1 MDYET
6 RVEPAEPM
14 VEDNDPIEI
23 AVGDA
28 FAAPATDESTSPRKR
43 LLTIG
48 ALALIAIIAIGL
60 YVVRGHGGE
69 KTDTSHQLPTV
80 SVVVP
85 GQQQVEGTINAT
97 GTLAA
102 QVDMPVGIAGEGGQV
117 LSVLVQ
123 PGQWVNR
130 GQVLAVID
138 RSVQVQ
144 QEASQAAQVVS
155 ARAQAEIAQSNY
167 NRALQ
172 LVDRGFI
179 SKADLEQLRATRDAA
194 AAQVKVASAQLGV
207 LKAQSARLNVV
218 APEPGLILERK
229 VEPGQVVSSG
239 SGTLFRMAKGG
250 EMELRAQ
257 LSENDL
263 ARLSNGETAKVTPVG
278 SDQGFTG
285 RIWQLAPVID
295 PTTRQGIARIALP
308 YDIALRPGGF
318 ASAVLHS
325 GLVTAPMLPQSAI
338 QNDSN
343 GSFVFVVGPDSRV
356 RRVSVKLGQV
366 TDSGIAIAEG
376 LHGDEKIVLRAGGFL
391 NPGDQVIPR
400 LLKAGE

>member
-14 VEDNDPIEI
+14 VDDNDPIGI

-28 FAAPATDESTSPRKR
+28 FAEPVTDAPPPRRR
-43 LLTIG
+43 LLMIG
-48 ALALIAIIAIGL
+48 ALALIAIIAVAL
-60 YVVRGHGGE
+60 YVLRGGAE
-69 KTDTSHQLPTV
+69 KPDTAQQLPTV
-80 SVVVP
+80 SVIVP
-85 GQQQVEGTINAT
+85 GQQQVQGMINAT

-102 QVDMPVGIAGEGGQV
+102 RVDMPVGIAGEGGQV
-117 LSVLVQ
+117 VSVLVQ

-144 QEASQAAQVVS
+144 QEASQAAQIAT

-167 NRALQ
+167 DRALQ
-172 LVDRGFI
+172 LVGRGFI

-194 AAQVKVASAQLGV
+194 VAQVKVASAQLGV

-239 SGTLFRMAKGG
+239 SGTLFRMAQNG

-263 ARLSNGETAKVTPVG
+263 AQLSVGESAKVTPVG
-278 SDQGFTG
+278 SVQAFDG
-285 RIWQLAPVID
+285 RIWQIAPVID
-295 PTTRQGIARIALP
+295 QTNRQGIARIALP
-308 YDIALRPGGF
+308 YDVALRPGGF
-318 ASAVLHS
+318 ASTVLHS
-325 GLVTAPMLPQSAI
+325 GLVTAPMLPESAI

-343 GSFVFVVGPDSRV
+343 GAFVFVVGPDSRV
-356 RRVSVKLGQV
+356 RRAPVKLGLV
-366 TDSGIAIAEG
+366 TDGGIAIAEG
-376 LHGDEKIVLRAGGFL
+376 LRGDEKVVLRAGGFL

-400 LLKAGE
+400 LLKAGQ